1 MYCGALALCCGG
13 GAGGARSSAVVHARA
28 REHAIHACACQRGV
42 APVNLTS
49 ATSPRIS
56 TTRRGNAH
64 YGCLDMSLSTHACA
78 HARARACSTCTCVH
92 DVVFRWAARAHARV
106 CVHSSVR
113 IGVCYMTVLCV
124 RAGCVHARVCTSLYM
139 HMHVSARSYDAYA
152 RMCVR
157 ALAVLS
163 RHRLFPPRAPR

>member
-1 MYCGALALCCGG
+1 MWCVGT
-13 GAGGARSSAVVHARA
+13 VVWWWCWWRTQQCRGTCPCTRA
-28 REHAIHACACQRGV
+28 CNTYVRIHVCACQRGV

-64 YGCLDMSLSTHACA
+64 YGCLDMSLSTHTCA
-78 HARARACSTCTCVH
+78 HARVRACSTCTCVH

-124 RAGCVHARVCTSLYM
+124 RAGCVHARVCTSLCICICM
-139 HMHVSARSYDAYA
+139 SVHDRTTH
-152 RMCVR
+152 VR
-157 ALAVLS
+157 ACACA
-163 RHRLFPPRAPR
+163 RWQC